1 MVSSAR
7 HERVTET
14 TRDLERSM
22 ERSVGSAIASALDD
36 AASDLW
42 DGVNAVVAARHAKR
56 RDARLRLAEFG
67 LEPNELDRLT
77 GSASKKRHDAAKR
90 RSTN

>member
-1 MVSSAR
+1 
-7 HERVTET
+7 
-14 TRDLERSM
+14 M

-42 DGVNAVVAARHAKR
+42 DGVNAVVAARHAKHV
-56 RDARLRLAEFG
+56 ATLASALAEFG

-77 GSASKKRHDAAKR
+77 GSASKKRTTPRTR